1 MYFKQIGK
9 ITRFLFLSCILL
21 IISMFPV
28 GAVETVKINNQKVEV
43 GSTIT
48 FVSTLNCDT
57 TISGLNVTVKYPSN
71 SLEIVKDSVNT
82 PNLGMTIA
90 NTDNDGEIGLT
101 GLDAQKGLDF
111 KENNLLVSVSF
122 KVKDGAKNGEITT
135 DIKEIIDMNMAD
147 IQPENYKSDFY
158 VQTGKYEG
166 DIIKP
171 SSGNGD
177 IEDISGA
184 KEIPVKDD
192 NNNNSNNN
200 FIIIIV
206 VLVVIIILAVL
217 VAIFGKKNKNK
228 LKDSDDVSAV
238 TAGNDFDE
246 K

>member
-1 MYFKQIGK
+1 MYFRQIRK
-9 ITRFLFLSCILL
+9 ITRFLFLSCILV

-28 GAVETVKINNQKVEV
+28 GAVETVEINNQKIEI

-48 FVSTLNCDT
+48 FVSTLKCDT

-90 NTDNDGEIGLT
+90 NIDNDGEIGFT
-101 GLDAQKGLDF
+101 SLDAQKGLDF
-111 KENNLLVSVSF
+111 KENNLLISASF

-147 IQPENYKSDFY
+147 IQPENYTSDCY
-158 VQTGKYEG
+158 VQAGEYDG
-166 DIIKP
+166 NIIKP
-171 SSGNGD
+171 SSGDGD

-184 KEIPVKDD
+184 KEIPVND
-192 NNNNSNNN
+192 NNNSNNN
-200 FIIIIV
+200 VIIIV
-206 VLVVIIILAVL
+206 VLAVVIIFAVL
-217 VAIFGKKNKNK
+217 IAIFGKKNKNK
-228 LKDSDDVSAV
+228 LKNNDDSSAV
-238 TAGNDFDE
+238 TAGNDFDN